1 MKRTKLEFYK
11 LRDETHPVYK
21 LMYDGIEN
29 FDGAVSD
36 RHCTSVLCLI
46 LFVLSFMI
54 IIL

>member
-29 FDGAVSD
+29 FDGSVSE
-36 RHCTSVLCLI
+36 RRCASIFCLI
-46 LFVLSFMI
+46 LFISSFAI
-54 IIL
+54 IFL